1 MNNAKVYLVAVLISL
16 IRVGMQ
22 ILTKAAFNTG
32 MSTTVFVF
40 YRQASAALFLT
51 PIAFVLERKRAPP
64 LPFMVCFKIFML
76 AFLGLAV
83 YFNILSLA
91 LDYTSATLAA
101 AMINFIP
108 VLTFIFAVLFG
119 MEAIK
124 LRSRKGIAKVS
135 GVVLCLA
142 GILTMAFYK
151 GPHLKSF
158 IHHSLLGQGHSH
170 SDRSHSHSHNT
181 WILGTFLMTIAA
193 STLSLWM
200 VLQGPVLQ
208 EYPSKLLFTTLQ
220 CHFGTAQSFFIALAS
235 ERDFS
240 RWKLGSD
247 INLIAVGYGSIIGI
261 GVSYYLQSWTIEK
274 RGPVF
279 LAMFMPLTLVI
290 TMILSSFLLAEQIG
304 LGSVLGG
311 SLMVGGLYSVLWGKS
326 KEHADSNIQMRED
339 GESCLEEKKIAPS
352 VETTQA
358 T

>member
-1 MNNAKVYLVAVLISL
+1 MKETLRLTVNA
-16 IRVGMQ
+16 
-22 ILTKAAFNTG
+22 
-32 MSTTVFVF
+32 
-40 YRQASAALFLT
+40 
-51 PIAFVLERKRAPP
+51 
-64 LPFMVCFKIFML
+64 
-76 AFLGLAV
+76 
-83 YFNILSLA
+83 NITSLA

-101 AMINFIP
+101 AMKNFTP
-108 VLTFIFAVLFG
+108 VLTFILAVLFR
-119 MEAIK
+119 MEVIN
-124 LRSRKGIAKVS
+124 LRRLRGIAKVS

-158 IHHSLLGQGHSH
+158 NHHHLLGQGHSH
-170 SDRSHSHSHNT
+170 SDQARSHSHIK
-181 WILGTFLMTIAA
+181 WVLGTFLMTIAA
-193 STLSLWM
+193 STRSLWM
-200 VLQGPVLQ
+200 VLQRPVLK

-220 CHFGTAQSFFIALAS
+220 CLFSTVQSFFVALVF

-240 RWKLGSD
+240 RWKLGLDMNLTSVAYGVTIQTHIQSD
-247 INLIAVGYGSIIGI
+247 AWQSTIGV

-290 TMILSSFLLAEQIG
+290 TMILSSFLLGEQVT

-311 SLMVGGLYSVLWGKS
+311 SLVIGGLYSVLWGKS
-326 KEHADSNIQMRED
+326 KEHADSNMQRSED
-339 GESCLEEKKIAPS
+339 GKSGLEEKKMAPS